1 MTYRTIDIEDREVV
15 PAKVEARPEL
25 VWLRIADLVID
36 EDYQRPLKKGN
47 WTQIEKIAAAF
58 TWSHFSP
65 VLVAP
70 VGERFAII
78 DGQHRTHAAK
88 LVGLT
93 EVPCMVMELDEVGQ
107 ARAFAAVNGVVTA
120 VTPGHVFKAAFRA
133 GEPWALAAKAA
144 VERAEAR
151 LVPYTPT
158 AANKKPGEVYCIA
171 FVRDQVNL
179 GRAHL
184 LTTALSAI
192 NRSTSRAD
200 LFVWQYPFLSAFVG
214 ALQKVPRAQKRDLAA
229 FLDRHPPVQLDK
241 GIYLLRRSA
250 DADPDM
256 RAKSHAALFADAL
269 RAQIER
275 WVEDGGGR

>member
-1 MTYRTIDIEDREVV
+1 MTYRMIDIEGREVV

-25 VWLRIADLVID
+25 VWLQISDLVID
-36 EDYQRPLKKGN
+36 EDYQRPLKRAN
-47 WTQIEKIAAAF
+47 WAQIEKIAAAF

-93 EVPCMVMELDEVGQ
+93 EVPCMVMDLDEAGQ

-120 VTPGHVFKAAFRA
+120 VTAGHVFKAAFRA

-144 VERAEAR
+144 VEAAGVR
-151 LVPYTPT
+151 LVPYNPS
-158 AANKKPGEVYCIA
+158 AALKRPGEVYCVA
-171 FVRDQVNL
+171 FIRDQINL

-184 LTTALSAI
+184 VTSALSAI
-192 NRSTSRAD
+192 NRCASRGE
-200 LFVWQYPFLSAFVG
+200 LFVWQYPFLTAFMR
-214 ALQKVPRAQKRDLAA
+214 ALQQVPRAQRRDLVA
-229 FLDRHPPVQLDK
+229 FLDRHPPQALDK
-241 GIYLLRRSA
+241 SIWLLRRS
-250 DADPDM
+250 DGADPEL
-256 RAKSHAALFADAL
+256 RAKSHSALFADAL

-275 WVEDGGGR
+275 WVEDGGGK